1 MEFIV
6 SNRCGILYIVAT
18 PIGNLEDITS
28 RALSVLKQ
36 VALVAAEDTRHSKQ
50 LLTHFGINARFLS
63 YHDFNERESEKGLI
77 DLLLAGKDIALISD
91 AGTPLIND
99 PGYRVVKAA
108 HESAIQVVPV
118 PGPSALICA
127 LSAAGLPTDK
137 FVFEGYPP
145 DRQAARIRYLQSL
158 KAEPRTLVFY
168 ETPHRIA
175 GFIKDALMVFGP
187 DRPATIARELT
198 KKFES
203 IKTGT
208 LQQLCSLIDQ
218 DTIPQKGEFVVLI
231 HGSTDDRET
240 ALIESERILG
250 LLLDELPLKQ
260 AAVLTSRI
268 TGINRNQLYELG
280 LVLQAKK

>member
-1 MEFIV
+1 V

-28 RALSVLKQ
+28 RALAVLKQ
-36 VALVAAEDTRHSKQ
+36 VELVAAEDTRHSKQ

-145 DRQAARIRYLQSL
+145 DRQVARTRYLQSL
-158 KAEPRTLVFY
+158 QAEPRTLVFY

-175 GFIKDALMVFGP
+175 GFIDDARMVFGP

-208 LQQLCSLIDQ
+208 LQQLSDLIQQ

-240 ALIESERILG
+240 SLIESERILG

-260 AAVLTSRI
+260 AAALTSRI

-280 LVLQAKK
+280 LVLRAKK